1 MMKTAFIT
9 LGMIIMSWVTL
20 LGQAKDQAPEN
31 YITFGAQYGYQ
42 VPLSDLAER
51 FGPNFAGTFSVD
63 YYNRKLNGML
73 GLEWQIQF
81 GNNVKEDVLAP
92 LRIDQGV
99 LLGTDG
105 GIGDIFLRR
114 RGLYIGAYINKI
126 ILKSKSMHSSG
137 LALGVGA
144 GVWQHFVRI
153 QNDSDNIGQLRGD
166 YAKGYDR
173 LARGPALRES
183 LSYLHLNPSNSVKYS
198 IVLSFTQGFLNP
210 VRGLNFDTQVAEQGR
225 RLDLFISL
233 DAKWYIPLAEGAS
246 RTKEEVFY

>member
-1 MMKTAFIT
+1 M
-9 LGMIIMSWVTL
+9 
-20 LGQAKDQAPEN
+20 
-31 YITFGAQYGYQ
+31 
-42 VPLSDLAER
+42 
-51 FGPNFAGTFSVD
+51 
-63 YYNRKLNGML
+63 
-73 GLEWQIQF
+73 
-81 GNNVKEDVLAP
+81 
-92 LRIDQGV
+92 
-99 LLGTDG
+99 
-105 GIGDIFLRR
+105 
-114 RGLYIGAYINKI
+114 
-126 ILKSKSMHSSG
+126 
-137 LALGVGA
+137 GA

-198 IVLSFTQGFLNP
+198 IALSFTQGFLNP